1 MKVLPNTIAPGV
13 PEKKVQNPGPQVTV
27 LFEKRTLGTA
37 TIDPGNEEVS
47 PAKYGPPTVPL
58 ASSTRPATTTPDPPA
73 VTTIKASTAVLKAKS
88 PAFGVAHVSVTS
100 GVESNTSAVSPIM
113 PRTAITSPGL
123 TALLAVCN

>member
-58 ASSTRPATTTPDPPA
+58 ASSTRPATTAPDPRA
-73 VTTIKASTAVLKAKS
+73 RTTIRASTAVGQAKS
-88 PAFGVAHVSVTS
+88 PACGVAHVSATS
-100 GVESNTSAVSPIM
+100 RVAREPSSVSRII
-113 PRTAITSPGL
+113 PRTAVSSP
-123 TALLAVCN
+123 

>member
-47 PAKYGPPTVPL
+47 PGKYGP
-58 ASSTRPATTTPDPPA
+58 ASVRVVSSARPGTSTRDRP
-73 VTTIKASTAVLKAKS
+73 VVRTIKARSGVLRGKS
-88 PAFGVAHVSVTS
+88 SAFGVGHVSVTC
-100 GVESNTSAVSPIM
+100 GGGRN
-113 PRTAITSPGL
+113 
-123 TALLAVCN
+123 